1 MFENTEDSVKKLLFI
16 LLGFGDEQVFIEPDS
31 NSSSLFTELSSLP
44 ASRVLFDFSSIEFRP
59 FCPQLPI
66 APSNSQDYHIPVPTL
81 KCSWYISKSVIC
93 VCVCILIENNFSFIF
108 YERNIIKTTVSPPSS
123 PSCLPSSPPSCPP
136 PSLFPREDS

>member
-1 MFENTEDSVKKLLFI
+1 MFENTEDSVKKLLSI

-44 ASRVLFDFSSIEFRP
+44 ASRVLFDFSSIESRSFY
-59 FCPQLPI
+59 PQLPI
-66 APSNSQDYHIPVPTL
+66 APSHSQDYHIPVPTL

-93 VCVCILIENNFSFIF
+93 VCVCILIENNISFIF

-123 PSCLPSSPPSCPP
+123 PPSCPP
-136 PSLFPREDS
+136 PFLFPREDS